1 VLIAQTLSQIRADAH
16 ADDAVLTSL
25 STVLN
30 GAAKPDFL
38 DEVRV
43 TDLCLG
49 EEFPRFRNC
58 RVGFIGDEEA
68 GGAGGE
74 GVVGVGGGS
83 TRGKGEG
90 GDEGRLQARMDVDLS
105 DDCITLA
112 LETKILLNYPKP
124 RTAVLP
130 VALSVSVVRF
140 SGTLSVSFLPSSS
153 SSNTSAHHPSSVPD
167 TGLPTGVTGTAAA
180 GSSPTTLSFT
190 FLPDYELELSTR
202 SLVGSRSRL
211 QDVPKIAQ
219 IVESRLRAWFDERCV
234 VPRVQMVVLPSLWP
248 RKRNIGMR
256 VSSGGSG
263 GGGLGVGGVGDGGG
277 EEEDDEEGPAR
288 RGGIEKGQVNRE
300 GEGLR
305 WRGDGAR

>member
-1 VLIAQTLSQIRADAH
+1 M
-16 ADDAVLTSL
+16 
-25 STVLN
+25 LN

-58 RVGFIGDEEA
+58 RVGFIGDEEV
-68 GGAGGE
+68 GGGE
-74 GVVGVGGGS
+74 GVGVGGAS
-83 TRGKGEG
+83 RRGKGEG
-90 GDEGRLQARMDVDLS
+90 AGDEGRLQARMDVDLS

-153 SSNTSAHHPSSVPD
+153 SSNASAQHPSSLPD
-167 TGLPTGVTGTAAA
+167 TGLLAAAA

-211 QDVPKIAQ
+211 QDLPKIAQ

-248 RKRNIGMR
+248 RKSNIGTR

-263 GGGLGVGGVGDGGG
+263 GGGGGGGGLGVGGGGDGGG
-277 EEEDDEEGPAR
+277 EEEDDGEGPAR
-288 RGGIEKGQVNRE
+288 RGGMEKGQENRE